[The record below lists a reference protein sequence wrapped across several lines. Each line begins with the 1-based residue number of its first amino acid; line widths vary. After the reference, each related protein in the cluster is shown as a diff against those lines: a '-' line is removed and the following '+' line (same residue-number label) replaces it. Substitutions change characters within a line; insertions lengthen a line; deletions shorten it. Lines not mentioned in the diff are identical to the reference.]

1 MRRLGADTRANSRI
15 QGECTSQGFHDC
27 PSRFT
32 KKGMTEKTPPESDLV
47 REVAALRAEMEL
59 LNNHRVIRLHN
70 RPMRLLAFQFLRGIL
85 MGFGT
90 VIGATILVS
99 VAAYLLSQID
109 FIPIIGEWANRI
121 AQQIQTGPM
130 DNTP

>member
-1 MRRLGADTRANSRI
+1 
-15 QGECTSQGFHDC
+15 
-27 PSRFT
+27 
-32 KKGMTEKTPPESDLV
+32 MTEKTPPESDLV
-47 REVAALRAEMEL
+47 REVAALRAEMEM